1 MLAGV
6 NCFRKKLD
14 DQVQEYDRLPSPAPH
29 KPTKSTSCL
38 SLSDPFLCLFFF
50 CLFFFLILILNFW
63 NLVSLSH
70 ANLKLTYVA
79 EAGLEFLILLP
90 YALRYWNIHVHNHTY
105 FVCFFFFLKS
115 LSPPSFLPLP
125 HFSFFVL
132 FLLLLLLCSGLHF
145 SITLLHFALNFYW
158 WIKCV
163 LN

>member
-14 DQVQEYDRLPSPAPH
+14 EVQEYDCLPSPAPH

-63 NLVSLSH
+63 NLVSLSR

-105 FVCFFFFLKS
+105 FVCFFFFKK
-115 LSPPSFLPLP
+115 
-125 HFSFFVL
+125 V
-132 FLLLLLLCSGLHF
+132 FLLLASFPSPIFLSLFCF
-145 SITLLHFALNFYW
+145 CCCCCFALVFIFLLPCY
-158 WIKCV
+158 I
-163 LN
+163 LP

>member
-14 DQVQEYDRLPSPAPH
+14 EVQEYDRLPSPAPH

-63 NLVSLSH
+63 NLVSLSC

-90 YALRYWNIHVHNHTY
+90 YALRYWNIHVHNYTY
-105 FVCFFFFLKS
+105 FVCFFFF
-115 LSPPSFLPLP
+115 
-125 HFSFFVL
+125 FFKV
-132 FLLLLLLCSGLHF
+132 FLLLASFPSPIFLSLFCF
-145 SITLLHFALNFYW
+145 CCCCCFALVFIFLLPCY
-158 WIKCV
+158 I
-163 LN
+163 LP

>member
-14 DQVQEYDRLPSPAPH
+14 EVQEYDCLPSPAPH

-63 NLVSLSH
+63 NLVSLSR

-105 FVCFFFFLKS
+105 FVCFFFFLK
-115 LSPPSFLPLP
+115 
-125 HFSFFVL
+125 V
-132 FLLLLLLCSGLHF
+132 FLLLASFPSPIFLSLFCF
-145 SITLLHFALNFYW
+145 CCCCCFALVFIFLLPCY
-158 WIKCV
+158 I
-163 LN
+163 LP